1 MSTKYSI
8 NTLDAEGTSTEV
20 ATRSEKEAAIK
31 LADATHAENAGMLTV
46 TVTTEAG
53 TEVHRVDSI
62 LEPDEVET
70 EPVDETADVD
80 DDAVAVVSTRTKPW
94 TRTAEARFDAPE
106 LEGWTLAYTRTRT
119 KTAIYRANDKS
130 GWLVL
135 DTRDGSRFEFE
146 NTKTAREKT
155 NELTAAFNAQSVEA
169 RAARKAE
176 KAELA
181 AAKKAAAAEAKT
193 AKEAAKALA
202 KAEKE
207 AAKAA
212 AEAEAPA
219 ESELAPSAA

>member
-70 EPVDETADVD
+70 ESVDET
-80 DDAVAVVSTRTKPW
+80 DAEVAVVSNRTKPW

-181 AAKKAAAAEAKT
+181 AAKKAAAAEAKS